1 MFFWYNSMCDSMKK
15 MYIFIGIFLVFICI
29 ISIIGSSMISGDNLI
44 ASSMDILDVQ
54 DNKEVYFEGYGY
66 SISNPNVI
74 VNPYGNSPL
83 TGIVMFDT
91 DGYSEVSITIKGKD
105 SSGDISYTFA
115 KNKHHLIP
123 IYGLYADYDNTVIIR
138 SEGKEKVIGIKTDSL
153 PSDFEYVNDSNSG
166 NFSFYNGSYP
176 YAVDVNN
183 DVRWYL
189 NSNYYGNITL
199 LSGSRIVIGSDR
211 YNSDGTSISIYEMN
225 LLGKIYNEYLL
236 SGSYYGCSALYEDNL
251 LVLSDK
257 VYVLDLQTGEVIYTL
272 FDNDNYDYI
281 GFNDNV
287 IVHNEDGFYEYIDNE
302 FNDISYSYESTEGEM
317 YNNTSNYKIG
327 KGKRYGSLNETKVSN
342 KRISLVGYDNSEMN
356 DIDISIDS
364 DRVTIVNGNDKDIFV
379 IFDKFFDKK
388 IFEIDG
394 SSTMYINKVGFKG
407 KYTIYYSID
416 DKVYKSNYYI
426 EV

>member
-1 MFFWYNSMCDSMKK
+1 MCDSMKK
-15 MYIFIGIFLVFICI
+15 MYIFIGIFLIFICI

-138 SEGKEKVIGIKTDSL
+138 SEGKEKVIDIETDSL

-281 GFNDNV
+281 GFDDNV

-302 FNDISYSYESTEGEM
+302 FNDISYSYESTEVEM

-327 KGKRYGSLNETKVSN
+327 KGKKYGSLNETKVSN

-364 DRVTIVNGNDKDIFV
+364 DRVTIINGNDKDIFI

-394 SSTMYINKVGFKG
+394 SSTMYINKTGFNG

>member
-394 SSTMYINKVGFKG
+394 SSTMYINKVGFNG